1 MWELERFDWGS
12 LRSARSAAALPDAIE
27 TLRTADTDDLA
38 KQAYWRI
45 DNEVVVQ
52 GELFEAAFPT
62 ACCLIAAL
70 GSCTEASRARIV
82 ELLFQLATGTPH
94 SSEVARGAVELHHL
108 CRREVL
114 RAAPLIFESF
124 ERAPPASL
132 DLWVDLLI
140 VFSEEDK
147 SLAPRV
153 QWYLG
158 RARRLEVHAGLR
170 ESLQRAIADLQGD
183 GLPDQRSEE
192 AVTNDFKK
200 LENDILA
207 ILAALQD
214 TLDDAETK
222 EVRDFVEPGEYGV
235 AFETLCSI
243 LGDKH
248 AQISPAIIDK
258 LTELGQRMGIDEETW
273 RGLAK
278 QKDVP

>member
-12 LRSARSAAALPDAIE
+12 LRSAGSAAAIPSAIE
-27 TLRTADTDDLA
+27 ALRTAGSEDAA

-45 DNEVVVQ
+45 DNEVIVQ
-52 GELFEAAFPT
+52 GELFEAAVPT
-62 ACCLIAAL
+62 ACCLVAAL

-94 SSEVARGAVELHHL
+94 SSEFARGARELHHL

-124 ERAPPASL
+124 ERAPPESL

-158 RARRLEVHAGLR
+158 RALRLDIHAGLR
-170 ESLQRAIADLQGD
+170 ESIQRAIVNLQSYRV
-183 GLPDQRSEE
+183 PDQRSEE
-192 AVTNDFKK
+192 SVT
-200 LENDILA
+200 
-207 ILAALQD
+207 
-214 TLDDAETK
+214 
-222 EVRDFVEPGEYGV
+222 
-235 AFETLCSI
+235 
-243 LGDKH
+243 
-248 AQISPAIIDK
+248 
-258 LTELGQRMGIDEETW
+258 
-273 RGLAK
+273 
-278 QKDVP
+278 KD